1 MGEAEQNRRNK
12 DSQPCAHSGLRKGG
26 HSESAIKKFFAK
38 PGGDGQCEIGRHL
51 DGGLRKDAFGDGLQ
65 RTARLRRNA
74 ADAAQVE
81 PLQGGNYSGADNSGD
96 Q

>member
-1 MGEAEQNRRNK
+1 MSATRAAGT
-12 DSQPCAHSGLRKGG
+12 
-26 HSESAIKKFFAK
+26 AIKKFFAK
-38 PGGDGQCEIGRHL
+38 PGGDGQREIGSHL

-65 RTARLRRNA
+65 RTARLRRNV

-81 PLQGGNYSGADNSGD
+81 PLQSGNSGGANNSGD